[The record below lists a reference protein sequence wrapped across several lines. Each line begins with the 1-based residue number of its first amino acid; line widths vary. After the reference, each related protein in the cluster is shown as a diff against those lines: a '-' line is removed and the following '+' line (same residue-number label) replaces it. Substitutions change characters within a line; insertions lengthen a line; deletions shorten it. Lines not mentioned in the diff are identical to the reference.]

1 MIAQVSD
8 RGQRYVPNYKDCAP
22 PLLFTTAHPI
32 PVYLGN
38 SISSCSTWDAAIV
51 LRTPGLHAK
60 ATNLGYNRDNV
71 RTGTYI

>member
-1 MIAQVSD
+1 MFQITKTV
-8 RGQRYVPNYKDCAP
+8 P
-22 PLLFTTAHPI
+22 PLYFLLQRI
-32 PVYLGN
+32 LYLCN

>member
-1 MIAQVSD
+1 MFQITKTV
-8 RGQRYVPNYKDCAP
+8 P
-22 PLLFTTAHPI
+22 PLYFLLQRI
-32 PVYLGN
+32 LYLCN

-60 ATNLGYNRDNV
+60 ATYLGYNRDNV